1 MNRQFG
7 ALSGLA
13 MVLIVINHSIYF
25 GTNYP
30 EGWGYPSVVGW
41 GRTFL
46 SILQSFG
53 WFAVPIFLFISGSF
67 ASYAAQG
74 EPPRLSR
81 KFLFSTLRHIVIPY
95 IIWSLVFYVLVFFVN
110 HGTYTPVG
118 YIKNFLVGY
127 PYHFVPLLVF
137 YYILSPVLIRI
148 SRSYGLVLIALIAL
162 YQLILINILNP
173 GTLGF
178 ALPAWAHYLAP
189 PVIRTTLA
197 DWGIFFPLGL
207 VYGLHAK
214 LYMPWSKKF
223 FWVNVG
229 VMATLFVLGVLDSL
243 AVIHLPLAHYLA
255 PVSLMLLL
263 PAIKR
268 ETIPFVR
275 LLERI
280 GRRSYGIYLTNLI
293 VLNLVLIGLRWLIP
307 GLFNIYIIL
316 FPLLFL
322 IVLLVPLLVME
333 WMTKGPTKQYYRY
346 VFG

>member
-30 EGWGYPSVVGW
+30 LGWGYPSVVGW

-67 ASYAAQG
+67 VSYAAQG

-81 KFLFSTLRHIVIPY
+81 KFMLSTLRHIVIPY
-95 IIWSLVFYVLVFFVN
+95 IIWSLLFYVLVYLVN
-110 HGTYTPVG
+110 QETYTPLE
-118 YIKNFLVGY
+118 YIKNLLVGY

-148 SRSYGLVLIALIAL
+148 SRPYGLVLIALIAL
-162 YQLILINILNP
+162 YQLILINILYP
-173 GTLGF
+173 GTFGF
-178 ALPAWAHYLAP
+178 LFPAWARYLAP
-189 PVIRTTLA
+189 PIIRTTLA
-197 DWGIFFPLGL
+197 EWGIFFPLGL
-207 VYGLHAK
+207 VYGVHAK
-214 LYMPWSKKF
+214 NVLPWSKRF
-223 FWVNVG
+223 FWLIVG
-229 VMATLFVLGVLDSL
+229 VTAILFVLGVLDSL
-243 AVIHLPLAHYLA
+243 AVIHLSLAHFLA
-255 PVSLMLLL
+255 PVSMILLL

-268 ETIPFVR
+268 DTIPFVR

-293 VLNLVLIGLRWLIP
+293 VLNLVLIGIKLLIP
-307 GLFNIYIIL
+307 ALFFVDIIL

-322 IVLLVPLLVME
+322 ATLSAPLLLME
-333 WMTKGPTKQYYRY
+333 AAAKGPLKPGYRY